1 MVLVYGGGMVRGA
14 RLCRIRLPVY
24 MSGSTPVGVKQQWQ
38 KTPNGERILMLIA

>member
-14 RLCRIRLPVY
+14 RPYEMRLLIY

-38 KTPNGERILMLIA
+38 KTLNGEHILMLIV